1 MAVLR
6 FLGKCTVENKLFEI
20 LKLSSTFCIVAPAV
34 FAQSFN
40 AAEFEA
46 EINAAL
52 AEMPGITVEISEDSD
67 FENAMTDLLEDQWK
81 EGLATNAPEFG
92 FVVDNAQGL
101 PVEVLSGAAPF
112 ETVNG
117 NIAVM
122 GYELPDGHSIRTVG
136 PAGWVDA
143 VTTIADRKRVGAP
156 SRDIGRAI
164 DTISGAGDY
173 IAQELCARDARP
185 TELVLNLTASF
196 ELVFNLE
203 TGSQVTWDLEIV
215 CDRY

>member
-1 MAVLR
+1 MEGTLFRLLQFIVSS
-6 FLGKCTVENKLFEI
+6 FL
-20 LKLSSTFCIVAPAV
+20 VAPAV
-34 FAQSFN
+34 VAQGFD
-40 AAEFEA
+40 AAAFEA

-52 AEMPGITVEISEDSD
+52 ADMPGVSVEISQDSD
-67 FENAMTDLLEDQWK
+67 LAPPMTNFPDEEWI
-81 EGLATNAPEFG
+81 EGVATNAPEFG
-92 FVVDNAQGL
+92 FVVDNAQGV

-112 ETVNG
+112 ETIDG
-117 NIAVM
+117 NISVM
-122 GYELPDGHSIRTVG
+122 GYELPEGYSIRTVG

-143 VTTIADRKRVGAP
+143 ATYIAARKRVGAP

>member
-1 MAVLR
+1 LR
-6 FLGKCTVENKLFEI
+6 LAKTVFLEEKW
-20 LKLSSTFCIVAPAV
+20 LSGVV
-34 FAQSFN
+34 Q
-40 AAEFEA
+40 
-46 EINAAL
+46 
-52 AEMPGITVEISEDSD
+52 
-67 FENAMTDLLEDQWK
+67 
-81 EGLATNAPEFG
+81 NAPDFG
-92 FVVDNAQGL
+92 FVVDNAQGI

-112 ETVNG
+112 ETIDG
-117 NIAVM
+117 NISVT
-122 GYELPDGHSIRTVG
+122 GYALPLGHSIRTVG

-143 VTTIADRKRVGAP
+143 ATTIADRERVGAP

-173 IAQELCARDARP
+173 IAQELCARNARP